1 MVTKFPLHQGHK
13 YARKKNWSVTYSR
26 DLDLELG
33 YLEVRNNSRL
43 QNNN

>member
-13 YARKKNWSVTYSR
+13 SARKKLVST